1 MWFQWL
7 EAFYLIIGISIDCFL
22 GGFQV
27 VCFYRRC
34 SSNFEK
40 LFGLIFSQES
50 WFTFV
55 GSAVA
60 FEKKL
65 LVYFLV
71 RIIIWFTFLGRAWAV
86 ASMIFFVLI
95 FSQEMLVYFFRR
107 CRESSNWDK
116 FFGLLFSQES
126 WFTFSDR
133 AIFIEKKWFTF

>member
-1 MWFQWL
+1 M
-7 EAFYLIIGISIDCFL
+7 

-27 VCFYRRC
+27 VCFYRGC

-65 LVYFLV
+65 FNLLFSMDNNLVYFSGKGMGSSKYV
-71 RIIIWFTFLGRAWAV
+71 
-86 ASMIFFVLI
+86 FFVLI

-107 CRESSNWDK
+107 CRE
-116 FFGLLFSQES
+116 
-126 WFTFSDR
+126 
-133 AIFIEKKWFTF
+133 